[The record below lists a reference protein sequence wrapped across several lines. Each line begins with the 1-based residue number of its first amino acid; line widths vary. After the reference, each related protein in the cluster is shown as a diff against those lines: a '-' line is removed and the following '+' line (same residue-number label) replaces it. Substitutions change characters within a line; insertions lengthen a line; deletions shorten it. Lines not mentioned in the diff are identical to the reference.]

1 MSEFSTILRLVN
13 DKAYYTEMSSKYN
26 ETDLLKLCNIIDGEY
41 FPFIR
46 DFVKDIEKAILNS
59 PITFLVGPRRCG
71 KTVGL
76 HQLCTTHTNTVYKNV
91 KGLSSVE
98 AAIFVKEVCSDIV
111 KGTSINYLIDE
122 FTYFRQMEPVLTD
135 IATALASNPKTSTKL
150 VITGSQQQT
159 LEYFKKLVF
168 SSTAARVEVDF
179 LSYSEWLH
187 YSSENPSKDSYVDY
201 LMDLEEFYDA
211 PDALE
216 YIKGSLLETV
226 VSNVNTL
233 CKVPDNDIKNLSE
246 HYVLDVLFALLVH
259 LHNPIKWETL
269 TKKSSLKDKLVYE
282 YATTPE
288 EDRLLDILQNR
299 YTRFKGSSV
308 DDFKA
313 CLKFLYACKLI
324 TLTVK
329 SDAFTYVKPLTIIDN
344 CTSKEEILSKVN
356 PCVRHPFFFMSLVH
370 YAYGEKL
377 LPTQSILGSIVEC
390 HARAYLPSDYCF
402 EYKDDSAEVDYVY
415 TDPCVAVE
423 FTVSKKHANHSNVL
437 PANYKFTMLSDK
449 TFPQSIVSIEQDA
462 ISFLN
467 SIYGKE

>member
-13 DKAYYTEMSSKYN
+13 DKAYYKEMSSRYN
-26 ETDLLKLCNIIDGEY
+26 EPDLLKLCDIIDGES
-41 FPFIR
+41 FPFVR
-46 DFVKDIEKAILNS
+46 DFVKDVEQAMFDS

-76 HQLCTTHTNTVYKNV
+76 QQLRTNHTNTVYKNV
-91 KGLSSVE
+91 KGLSAIE
-98 AAIFVKEVCSDIV
+98 ASRFAKEVCSDIV
-111 KGTSINYLIDE
+111 NGINTIYLIDE
-122 FTYFRQMEPVLTD
+122 FTYFRQIEPVLTD

-159 LEYFKKLVF
+159 LEYFKKTMF

-179 LSYSEWLH
+179 LTYSEWLR
-187 YSSENPSKDSYVDY
+187 YSSKNPSKDSYVEY
-201 LMDLEEFYDA
+201 LMDLEEFYHA
-211 PDALE
+211 TNALE

-226 VSNVNTL
+226 VSNANTL
-233 CKVPDNDIKNLSE
+233 CEVPDNNVENLSE

-269 TKKSSLKDKLVYE
+269 TKSNSLKDKLVYE
-282 YATTPE
+282 YTSTPE
-288 EDRLLDILQNR
+288 EDKLLDILQNR

-308 DDFKA
+308 DAFKR

-324 TLTVK
+324 TITVK
-329 SDAFTYVKPLTIIDN
+329 SDAFTYVKPMTIIDN

-370 YAYGEKL
+370 YAYGKRL
-377 LPTQSILGSIVEC
+377 LPTQNILGSIVEC

-423 FTVSKKHANHSNVL
+423 FTVSKKHVNHSNVL
-437 PANYKFTMLSDK
+437 PTNYKFTMLSDK

-462 ISFLN
+462 ISFLRN
-467 SIYGKE
+467 IASIQ